1 MQDERTERSMHSLLP
16 ANLQDKTNLALED
29 CINKAFEI
37 DLKPFVT
44 SIIDKLPDSIL
55 YEKAKQ
61 FHLLDDGYNLCKTKE
76 EKIRFVK
83 NGIKMHQIKATK
95 KCIKNLTDETVK
107 YQDWYEYGG
116 LNNHYKILIEPKD
129 VKVDLTKVSEIL
141 KKIEKNKRLSAKQ
154 DNSDIVNTT
163 QANTYMAAR
172 NYMEITA
179 KPLPLEQ

>member
-1 MQDERTERSMHSLLP
+1 MHSLLP

-44 SIIDKLPDSIL
+44 SIVDKLPDSIL

-61 FHLLDDGYNLCKTKE
+61 FHLLDEGYNLCKTRE

-95 KCIKNLTDETVK
+95 NF
-107 YQDWYEYGG
+107 
-116 LNNHYKILIEPKD
+116 KILIEPKD

-163 QANTYMAAR
+163 QANTFVAAR
-172 NYMEITA
+172 NYLEITA

>member
-1 MQDERTERSMHSLLP
+1 MHSLLP
-16 ANLQDKTNLALED
+16 QNMQDKTNLAIEN
-29 CINKAFEI
+29 CINKTFEV
-37 DLKPFVT
+37 DLKPFLT
-44 SIIDKLPDSIL
+44 SVIDKLPDSIL

-61 FHLLDDGYNLCKTKE
+61 FHLLDEGYSLCPTRE
-76 EKIRFVK
+76 EKIRFIK
-83 NGIKMHQIKATK
+83 NGIKMHKIKATK

-116 LNNHYKILIEPKD
+116 FNNHYKILIEPKD

-163 QANTYMAAR
+163 QANTYMVAR